1 MEESGKT
8 KMTPTA
14 RRTATTRIDMGR
26 VKVGRAT
33 VNGVNQPG
41 MSPKPLGAK
50 RKVWN
55 STSTTA
61 VVIAKQQQQQRHQQ
75 QGLEISPISDPTS
88 AVSNSNHDIRSPTQV
103 LKKTRSEPLKEVS
116 STNETQL
123 IKGNSENW
131 DRITNSN
138 SPNRSPTSNNVAAH
152 SSNMNPKLTLCDS
165 DQHDLLDNNVNDSDN
180 TQDQDV
186 MTTFVNTCGTEEVKM
201 EAVQVSPKEKI
212 INTSSDHVDD
222 HKLDV
227 KHEEKNEL
235 VDSSHDKHS
244 ETHDQGSSDDKL
256 IQLDLSKKSPL
267 KNKTKKELSPSATN
281 SSVGLSTGA
290 KSIPSPHPSTTTP
303 TSTPT
308 STTACCKPLSPRSKS
323 TLSAPTSTTTREDLN
338 EYDTSTIPETH
349 SKLQTLVDLVM
360 WRDVAKSA
368 FIFGFGTFIIISS
381 SYAKDFN
388 FSLISAGSYISL
400 VYLVVVFLYK
410 SFMRRGL
417 MDREDWR
424 RENYVM
430 GEEEAVWLVKLVLP
444 YLNEFLLK
452 LRGFFS
458 GDPAVTMKL
467 AVVLFVLARCGSSI
481 TVWKMLK
488 LSFFGVFVIPK
499 LCSSYST
506 QITAHAKFWVGRFR
520 DAWESCSHK
529 KALAFAVFTIIW
541 NFSSVV
547 ARAWAAFM
555 LFVAFRYYQQSLISD
570 DFVEVKEQTGLH
582 AHNVQRRQ
590 HLARQRR
597 RIATSL
603 DQEKQ
608 KKNF

>member
-1 MEESGKT
+1 MEESGKRNVT
-8 KMTPTA
+8 TT

-26 VKVGRAT
+26 VKVGHAT
-33 VNGVNQPG
+33 GINHPE
-41 MSPKPLGAK
+41 MSSKPLGGK
-50 RKVWN
+50 RKIWN

-61 VVIAKQQQQQRHQQ
+61 VVIAKQQQQQV
-75 QGLEISPISDPTS
+75 LESPISDPTS
-88 AVSNSNHDIRSPTQV
+88 AVSNSNHNIRSPTQM

-123 IKGNSENW
+123 IKVNSENW
-131 DRITNSN
+131 DHLTSITNSN
-138 SPNRSPTSNNVAAH
+138 SPNQSPTSNVAAH

-165 DQHDLLDNNVNDSDN
+165 NQHDLLDNNVNDSDN

-186 MTTFVNTCGTEEVKM
+186 TAFVNTCGTEEVKM

-212 INTSSDHVDD
+212 ISSSSDH
-222 HKLDV
+222 HTLYV
-227 KHEEKNEL
+227 KHGEKNEL
-235 VDSSHDKHS
+235 VDSHDKHS
-244 ETHDQGSSDDKL
+244 ETHDQGSSDKL
-256 IQLDLSKKSPL
+256 IQLDLSKESSI
-267 KNKTKKELSPSATN
+267 KNKTKKELSPSATK
-281 SSVGLSTGA
+281 SSVGLTTGA
-290 KSIPSPHPSTTTP
+290 KSIPSPHPSTTTT

-323 TLSAPTSTTTREDLN
+323 TIGAPTSTTTREALN
-338 EYDTSTIPETH
+338 EYDTSTH

-400 VYLVVVFLYK
+400 VYLVIVFLYK

-417 MDREDWR
+417 MDREDRR
-424 RENYVM
+424 RENYVW

-452 LRGFFS
+452 IRGFFS
-458 GDPAVTMKL
+458 GDPAMTMKL

-529 KALAFAVFTIIW
+529 KALAFAIFTIIW

-582 AHNVQRRQ
+582 THNVQRRQ
-590 HLARQRR
+590 HLARQGC
-597 RIATSL
+597 RIPTSL
-603 DQEKQ
+603 EQKKQ
-608 KKNF
+608 KKSF

>member
-1 MEESGKT
+1 MEESGKRNVT
-8 KMTPTA
+8 TT

-26 VKVGRAT
+26 VKVGHAT
-33 VNGVNQPG
+33 GINHPE
-41 MSPKPLGAK
+41 MSSKPLGGK
-50 RKVWN
+50 RKIWN

-61 VVIAKQQQQQRHQQ
+61 VVIAKQQQQQV
-75 QGLEISPISDPTS
+75 LESPISDPTS
-88 AVSNSNHDIRSPTQV
+88 AVSNSNHNIRSPTQM

-123 IKGNSENW
+123 IKVNSENW
-131 DRITNSN
+131 DHLTSITNSN
-138 SPNRSPTSNNVAAH
+138 SPNQSPTSNVAAH

-165 DQHDLLDNNVNDSDN
+165 NQHDLLDNNVNDSDN

-186 MTTFVNTCGTEEVKM
+186 TAFVNTCGTEEVKM

-212 INTSSDHVDD
+212 ISSSSDH
-222 HKLDV
+222 HTLYV
-227 KHEEKNEL
+227 KHGEKNEL
-235 VDSSHDKHS
+235 VDSHDKHS
-244 ETHDQGSSDDKL
+244 ETHDQGSSDKL
-256 IQLDLSKKSPL
+256 IQLDLSKESSI
-267 KNKTKKELSPSATN
+267 KNKTKKELSPSATK
-281 SSVGLSTGA
+281 SSVGLTTGEA
-290 KSIPSPHPSTTTP
+290 
-303 TSTPT
+303 
-308 STTACCKPLSPRSKS
+308 
-323 TLSAPTSTTTREDLN
+323 LN
-338 EYDTSTIPETH
+338 EYDTSTH

-400 VYLVVVFLYK
+400 VYLVIVFLYK

-417 MDREDWR
+417 MDREDRR
-424 RENYVM
+424 RENYVW

-452 LRGFFS
+452 IRGFFS
-458 GDPAVTMKL
+458 GDPAMTMKL

-529 KALAFAVFTIIW
+529 KALAFAIFTIIW

-582 AHNVQRRQ
+582 THNVQRRQ
-590 HLARQRR
+590 HLARQGC
-597 RIATSL
+597 RIPTSL
-603 DQEKQ
+603 EQKKQ
-608 KKNF
+608 KKSF